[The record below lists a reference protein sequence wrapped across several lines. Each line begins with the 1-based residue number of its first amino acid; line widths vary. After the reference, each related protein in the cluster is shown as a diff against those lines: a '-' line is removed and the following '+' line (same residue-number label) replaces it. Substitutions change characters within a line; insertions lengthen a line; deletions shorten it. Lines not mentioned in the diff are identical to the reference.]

1 MKEEDFIGYESME
14 GEEEPVIGES
24 HRLTDWANE
33 PSLET
38 LKQDFENSKPY
49 HDEQVAKINHWT
61 DVLLVR
67 GSQQPKKVKG
77 QSSVQ
82 PKLARKQAEWRYSPL
97 SEPFLSSN
105 RLFTVEPRTFEDGDA
120 ARQNQLILNYQF
132 DTKLNKVK
140 FIDDY
145 VRSVVDEGTVF
156 VRLGWNRETTTQQ
169 TEVPVYSYYP
179 IDEPELLQQLAQM
192 QQLKQANPRSFN
204 ETVPPE
210 FKASIEY
217 FEETGQ
223 WALAQ
228 AVGSEVVEEEVIL
241 ANHPT
246 VEVLNPANVFID
258 PSCNGDFDKALFAIV
273 SFETNKADMQKAGI
287 YHNLDRVNWEGNGP
301 DTDSDRSTTTPT
313 DYNFS
318 DTPRKKVV
326 AYEYWGFYDINGTG
340 ELVPIVATW
349 VGSTLVRME
358 LNPFP
363 DQKIPIVVVPY
374 SPVKRDLY
382 GQPDAELIEDN
393 QKIAGA
399 VTRGMIDLLGKSA
412 NSQKGIA
419 KGMLDPLNRKRF
431 ENGDDY
437 EFNPSMNP
445 ANGVIEHKFPEIPQS
460 ALLMVQMQHQEAESL
475 TGVKAFSGG
484 LAGDAYNTNV
494 ATAIRGVLDAS
505 SKREMSILRRLA
517 KGITEIGNKI
527 IAMNSEFLSEEETI
541 RITNRQFV
549 QIKREDLKGNFD
561 LVVDIS
567 TAEMDNAKA
576 TDLGFM
582 LQTMGPNLDPIISLK
597 ILASIADLKRMPEL
611 AEELRTYKPQPDPL
625 AEEAK
630 KLEVEKLRMEVEKL
644 RSEVVKNQAMAGKA
658 SAEADGKVLDNIQEQ
673 TGVKH
678 ARDMEK
684 QQAQAR
690 GNQNLEIVKALTKA
704 RKEGE
709 RDPNIEAAIGF
720 NAITDRLDGI

>member
-97 SEPFLSSN
+97 SEPFLSSH

-179 IDEPELLQQLAQM
+179 IDEPEILQQLAQM

-228 AVGSEVVEEEVIL
+228 VVGSEVVEEEVIL

-541 RITNRQFV
+541 RITNRQFI

-582 LQTMGPNLDPIISLK
+582 LQTMGPNLDPMISLK

-690 GNQNLEIVKALTKA
+690 GNQNLEIVKALTKPK
-704 RKEGE
+704 KEGE
-709 RDPNIEAAIGF
+709 RDPDIEAAIGF

>member
-97 SEPFLSSN
+97 SEPFLSSH

-179 IDEPELLQQLAQM
+179 IDEPEILQQLAQM

-517 KGITEIGNKI
+517 KGIMEIGNKI

-582 LQTMGPNLDPIISLK
+582 LQTMGPNLDPMISLK

-611 AEELRTYKPQPDPL
+611 AEELRTYRPQPDPL

-658 SAEADGKVLDNIQEQ
+658 TAEADGKVLDNIQEQ

-690 GNQNLEIVKALTKA
+690 GNQNLEIVKALTKPK
-704 RKEGE
+704 KEGE
-709 RDPNIEAAIGF
+709 RDPDIEAAIGF

>member
-1 MKEEDFIGYESME
+1 MKEEDFIDYEPMDD
-14 GEEEPVIGES
+14 EEEPVVGES

-33 PSLET
+33 PTIEA

-67 GSQQPKKVKG
+67 GNQQPKRIKG

-97 SEPFLSSN
+97 SEPFLSSH

-156 VRLGWNRETTTQQ
+156 VRLGWNRETTTQE

-179 IDEPELLQQLAQM
+179 VNEPEVLQQLAQM
-192 QQLKQANPRSFN
+192 QQLKQANPRSFE

-223 WALAQ
+223 WAIAQ

-246 VEVLNPANVFID
+246 VEVLNPANVFVD

-273 SFETNKADMQKAGI
+273 SFETNKADLQKAGI
-287 YHNLDRVNWEGNGP
+287 YHNLDKVNWEGNGP
-301 DTDSDRSTTTPT
+301 DTDSDRTTSTPT

-318 DTPRKKVV
+318 DKARKKVV
-326 AYEYWGFYDINGTG
+326 AYEYWGFYDIYGTG

-349 VGSTLVRME
+349 IGSTLVRME

-431 ENGDDY
+431 EAGDDY

-445 ANGVIEHKFPEIPQS
+445 ANGVIEHKYPEIPQS

-517 KGITEIGNKI
+517 KGIMEIGNKI

-582 LQTMGPNLDPIISLK
+582 LQTMGPNLDPMISLK

-704 RKEGE
+704 KKEGE
-709 RDPNIEAAIGF
+709 RDPDIEAAIGF